1 MLRKEDAAKCA
12 SSMIRRY
19 KSRHAA
25 IEQAHANEID
35 ADSAEQRAFWRAV
48 LAELHR
54 YSANGTLDNEPG
66 ARD

>member
-1 MLRKEDAAKCA
+1 
-12 SSMIRRY
+12 MIRRY

>member
-1 MLRKEDAAKCA
+1 VLWNQNAAECA
-12 SSMIRRY
+12 ASMIRRY

-48 LAELHR
+48 LAKLR
-54 YSANGTLDNEPG
+54 AYSANGPLDK
-66 ARD
+66 